1 MGKKYRNRQI
11 TPENEQGEAT
21 YVREEIE
28 VADEQPA
35 AEVVA
40 EPAAPVEEIV
50 EEPKVDFDGWYGA
63 RASKIPGHHHK
74 EILKA
79 DFKGRKMP
87 VMATMAEFDAALK
100 KYGVSLA

>member
-1 MGKKYRNRQI
+1 MGKKYRNKLVEHKVLPDG
-11 TPENEQGEAT
+11 T
-21 YVREEIE
+21 
-28 VADEQPA
+28 
-35 AEVVA
+35 AEDVFVQ
-40 EPAAPVEEIV
+40 EEIV
-50 EEPKVDFDGWYGA
+50 EPADAAPAPEEEIIEVPKVDFDGWYGA

-74 EILKA
+74 EIIKA